1 MSFNKTFNSNENKN
15 KIKYVK
21 TAFMQCRLS
30 SVQQYWAIVTIN
42 NYGGRCNLCIM
53 VNDLNDLN
61 DPNNPNNPNDRMTE
75 SFTDD

>member
-1 MSFNKTFNSNENKN
+1 
-15 KIKYVK
+15 
-21 TAFMQCRLS
+21 MQCRLS

-61 DPNNPNNPNDRMTE
+61 DPNNPNDRMTE